1 MKQMME
7 TNSNAHISISEDKLS
22 DEVKKEGK
30 EKLWNANYCK
40 AMVGNFMLFFSFYLL
55 TPLLPIYLDAQF
67 SADKDL
73 IGLVLSGYVVAAL
86 VVRPFSGFIV
96 DSFNR
101 KKVLMLCFFAFFICF
116 TGYIGAGTILMFAI
130 VRTMHGLPF
139 GATTVANS
147 TVAIDVLPSSRR
159 NEGVGF
165 YGLSNN
171 LAMAIAPSAGIY
183 IYSLS
188 GNFQLLFWI
197 SLVVAF
203 IGFYAVTTI
212 KIPARAIVPGKPKLS
227 MDHFFLSRAWL
238 MAVNILLFGLCWG
251 VMSNYVAIYG
261 KEVLD
266 ITDGTGVFF
275 AILSMGLFVSRL
287 YGAKSLRQGKLTQNA
302 LQGASISAVGFTLF
316 ACAFGEWGYYLS
328 ALLIGLGN
336 GRMYPAFLNMF
347 ICVARHDQRGTAN
360 SSILTAWDSG
370 MGIGILLGGVLV
382 EYWSYSAAFW
392 ATAISQISGM
402 LLLLFFTRRFFLR
415 RKIHS

>member
-1 MKQMME
+1 M
-7 TNSNAHISISEDKLS
+7 
-22 DEVKKEGK
+22 
-30 EKLWNANYCK
+30 
-40 AMVGNFMLFFSFYLL
+40 
-55 TPLLPIYLDAQF
+55 
-67 SADKDL
+67 
-73 IGLVLSGYVVAAL
+73 
-86 VVRPFSGFIV
+86 
-96 DSFNR
+96 
-101 KKVLMLCFFAFFICF
+101 
-116 TGYIGAGTILMFAI
+116 
-130 VRTMHGLPF
+130 
-139 GATTVANS
+139 
-147 TVAIDVLPSSRR
+147 
-159 NEGVGF
+159 
-165 YGLSNN
+165 
-171 LAMAIAPSAGIY
+171 
-183 IYSLS
+183 
-188 GNFQLLFWI
+188 
-197 SLVVAF
+197 AF

-212 KIPARAIVPGKPKLS
+212 KIPVRAIVPGKPKLS

>member
-1 MKQMME
+1 
-7 TNSNAHISISEDKLS
+7 
-22 DEVKKEGK
+22 
-30 EKLWNANYCK
+30 
-40 AMVGNFMLFFSFYLL
+40 
-55 TPLLPIYLDAQF
+55 
-67 SADKDL
+67 
-73 IGLVLSGYVVAAL
+73 
-86 VVRPFSGFIV
+86 
-96 DSFNR
+96 
-101 KKVLMLCFFAFFICF
+101 MLCFFAFFICF

-212 KIPARAIVPGKPKLS
+212 KIPVRAIVPGKPKLS

-302 LQGASISAVGFTLF
+302 LQ
-316 ACAFGEWGYYLS
+316 
-328 ALLIGLGN
+328 
-336 GRMYPAFLNMF
+336 
-347 ICVARHDQRGTAN
+347 
-360 SSILTAWDSG
+360 
-370 MGIGILLGGVLV
+370 
-382 EYWSYSAAFW
+382 
-392 ATAISQISGM
+392 
-402 LLLLFFTRRFFLR
+402 
-415 RKIHS
+415 